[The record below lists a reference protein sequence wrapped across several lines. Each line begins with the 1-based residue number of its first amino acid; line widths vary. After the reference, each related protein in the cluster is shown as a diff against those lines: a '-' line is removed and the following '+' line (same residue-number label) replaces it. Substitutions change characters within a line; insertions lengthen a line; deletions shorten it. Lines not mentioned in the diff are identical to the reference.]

1 MLRGEAAIAPTVV
14 DAAAMLASEASVHED
29 LADVRGQG
37 HAKRALEVAAAG
49 GHNVLFAGP
58 PGSGKTM
65 LARRLPSILPPL
77 SVDEAIEVTAIHS
90 VAGLL
95 GDRPLVGARPFRAPH
110 SSISDAA
117 LLGGGHPIRPGE
129 VTLAHRG
136 VLFLDE
142 LPEFRRNALEP
153 LRQPLEERRL
163 AVARGSGSVV
173 FPADVQL
180 VAAMNPCDRVAL
192 LA

>member
-1 MLRGEAAIAPTVV
+1 
-14 DAAAMLASEASVHED
+14 
-29 LADVRGQG
+29 
-37 HAKRALEVAAAG
+37 
-49 GHNVLFAGP
+49 
-58 PGSGKTM
+58 M